1 MPQAEALLPSKRQ
14 ITNSQAGFILT
25 KHKGKKIMVTNIML
39 AMIAMITATGAY
51 IDNSFRK

>member
-1 MPQAEALLPSKRQ
+1 MQGERREAG
-14 ITNSQAGFILT
+14 AYT
-25 KHKGKKIMVTNIML
+25 KHGKGKKIMVTNIML